1 MPTGPIQPRHIEIPI
16 GNAPAPTGAFS
27 LGRGSGTWNPADRY
41 DVRVIGNHLRN
52 LKRWNQILQVL
63 ASHGFAGFLR
73 EIGLGDAAATVLD
86 KVLLRN
92 EAELL
97 RLPTPVRL
105 RRAMEELGPTFIKLG
120 QVLSTRRDLVPDEWA
135 LEFSRLQS
143 DCPKV
148 PFDKIKEQLKLT
160 LGDRLDELFLE
171 IDETPLAA
179 ASMAQAHRAVLKDG
193 TVVVLKV
200 LRPGIRDLIDSDMD
214 ALRFIAKL
222 ADEHLPNQGI
232 DPIGTVEEFARE
244 LDRETDLEDEGRSTE
259 RLQTMFE
266 DDPSIRFPKIY
277 WEATT
282 RDCLCE
288 EKVEGKLLAD
298 LDVST
303 LTPEVRRAIVE
314 NGSRATFHQ
323 TLEVGFFHADPH
335 PGNIFVHDDGAI
347 TFIDCGMTGFVDEGT
362 RMRLAEIVYGVV
374 SNDPDSVTK
383 AAISIANVEADDI
396 DLIPLRSDVERLVSR
411 FVGVPLDRIDLGN
424 VLDEFFQALR
434 RHDLLCPPNIVLL
447 IKAMGTIEG
456 VATDV
461 DPSFDMVAFTRP
473 YIERLLKRRFSPKAV
488 ARRVRNVG
496 VELLELGESIPGEFS
511 SLLRKIRRN
520 RLRIQL
526 DLVSIEDV
534 VAGVEDAS
542 ERLGY
547 AVLIASL
554 VMASSIL
561 VLASHGEGLTW
572 YLGMSGFLFSATL
585 AFGLIINSWLR
596 RRRLRKLGLRL
607 RRARGDR

>member
-1 MPTGPIQPRHIEIPI
+1 M
-16 GNAPAPTGAFS
+16 
-27 LGRGSGTWNPADRY
+27 DRY
-41 DVRVIGNHLRN
+41 DVGVIGNHLRN
-52 LKRWNQILQVL
+52 IKRWNQILQVL

-73 EIGLGDAAATVLD
+73 EIGLGDAAAAVLD

-97 RLPTPVRL
+97 RLPTAVRL

-120 QVLSTRRDLVPDEWA
+120 QVLSTRRDLVPDEWSA
-135 LEFSRLQS
+135 EFARLQS

-148 PFDKIKEQLKLT
+148 PFEEIKAQLEQS
-160 LGDRLDELFLE
+160 LGGRLDELFTE
-171 IDETPLAA
+171 IDETPIAA
-179 ASMAQAHRAVLKDG
+179 ASMAQAHRAVMKDG
-193 TVVVLKV
+193 KVVVLKV
-200 LRPGIRDLIDSDMD
+200 LRPGIRDLIESDMD

-222 ADEHLPNQGI
+222 AEEHLPNQGF
-232 DPIGTVEEFARE
+232 DPMGTVEEFARE
-244 LDRETDLEDEGRSTE
+244 LDRETDLEDEARSTE
-259 RLQTMFE
+259 RLSAMFE
-266 DDPSIRFPKIY
+266 DDPSIRFPEIH

-288 EKVEGKLLAD
+288 EKVEGQLLAD
-298 LDVST
+298 LDVDGLS
-303 LTPEVRRAIVE
+303 PEVRRAIVE

-335 PGNIFVHDDGAI
+335 PGNIFVHEDGAI

-362 RMRLAEIVYGVV
+362 RLRLAEIVYGVV
-374 SNDPDSVTK
+374 GNDPESVTK
-383 AAISIANVEADDI
+383 AAIAIADVDLDDV
-396 DLIPLRSDVERLVSR
+396 DLGPLRSDVERLVSR
-411 FVGVPLDRIDLGN
+411 FVGVPLERIDLGN

-456 VATDV
+456 VATEV

-473 YIERLLKRRFSPKAV
+473 YIEGLLKKRFSPRAV
-488 ARRVRNVG
+488 ARRVRNLG
-496 VELLELGESIPGEFS
+496 VELLQLGESFPGEVS
-511 SLLRKIRRN
+511 SLLRRVRRN

-526 DLVSIEDV
+526 DLVAIEDV
-534 VAGVEDAS
+534 VSGVEDAS

-561 VLASHGEGLTW
+561 VLASGGQGLTW
-572 YLGMSGFLFSATL
+572 FLGMGGFLFSATL
-585 AFGLIINSWLR
+585 AFGLIINSWRR

-607 RRARGDR
+607 RKARGDR

>member
-1 MPTGPIQPRHIEIPI
+1 M
-16 GNAPAPTGAFS
+16 
-27 LGRGSGTWNPADRY
+27 
-41 DVRVIGNHLRN
+41 IGNHLRN
-52 LKRWNQILQVL
+52 LKRWNQIIQVL
-63 ASHGFAGFLR
+63 VSHGFAGFLR
-73 EIGLGDAAATVLD
+73 EIGLGDAAAAVLD
-86 KVLLRN
+86 RVLLRK
-92 EAELL
+92 EAELI

-135 LEFSRLQS
+135 AEFAKLQS

-148 PFDKIKEQLKLT
+148 PFDEIRKQLEMT
-160 LGDRLDELFLE
+160 LGDRLDELFVE
-171 IDETPLAA
+171 IDENPLAA
-179 ASMAQAHRAVLKDG
+179 ASMAQAHRAVMKDG
-193 TVVVLKV
+193 SVVVLKV
-200 LRPGIRDLIDSDMD
+200 LRPGIRGLIESDMD
-214 ALRFIAKL
+214 ALRFIARL
-222 ADEHLPNQGI
+222 ADEHLPNQGFNPI
-232 DPIGTVEEFARE
+232 DTVEEFARE

-259 RLQTMFE
+259 RLQTMFA
-266 DDPSIRFPKIY
+266 DDPSIRFPQIH
-277 WEATT
+277 WDATT

-303 LTPEVRRAIVE
+303 LSQDVRRAIVE

-362 RMRLAEIVYGVV
+362 RMHLAEIVYGVV

-383 AAISIANVEADDI
+383 AAIAIANIDVDDV
-396 DLIPLRSDVERLVSR
+396 DLMPLRSDVERLVSR
-411 FVGVPLDRIDLGN
+411 FVGVPLERIDLGN

-456 VATDV
+456 VATEV

-473 YIERLLKRRFSPKAV
+473 YIERLLKKRFSPRAV
-488 ARRVRNVG
+488 ARRLRNVG
-496 VELLELGESIPGEFS
+496 VELIQLGESLPREIS
-511 SLLRKIRRN
+511 SLLRKTRRN

-526 DLVSIEDV
+526 DLVAIEDV
-534 VAGVEDAS
+534 VSGVEDAS

-547 AVLIASL
+547 AILIASL

-561 VLASHGEGLTW
+561 VLASKGEGLTW

-607 RRARGDR
+607 RKARGDR